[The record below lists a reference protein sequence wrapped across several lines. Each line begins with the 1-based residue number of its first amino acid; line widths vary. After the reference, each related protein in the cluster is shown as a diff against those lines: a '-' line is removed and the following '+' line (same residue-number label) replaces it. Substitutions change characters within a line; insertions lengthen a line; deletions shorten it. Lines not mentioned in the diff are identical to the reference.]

1 MLVPDRRP
9 RRARA
14 RRSSRCLNDAELRAR
29 LGEGGRRR
37 VLDRFTW
44 RKTAEGTAEHYY
56 LELEAHARRRF
67 DAGRRR

>member
-1 MLVPDRRP
+1 MPPPRTPPRWRTPIVRGLDDPGLRR
-9 RRARA
+9 
-14 RRSSRCLNDAELRAR
+14 R

-56 LELEAHARRRF
+56 LELEANARRQH
-67 DAGRRR
+67 DLAGAR